1 MKAGPERWDDLR
13 VFLVVARAGTLGA
26 AARELG
32 IDASTVFRRVRALEE
47 RLGARL
53 FERRGRRWALT
64 ATGEK
69 LVEHAARVEDEVLAV
84 GREVAGKDVALAGTI
99 TVTTADDLA
108 DRLLPRHLFAF
119 RAAHPAITVELL
131 VDPRVLDL
139 RRAEADVAIRPMRPQ
154 SSGAI
159 VSRKICA
166 MAGALYASASYLE
179 RHGRPRR
186 RSDLARHDLVV
197 GTGGL
202 GRSAFGQVLLEHGRP
217 ERVAVRGNTMLT
229 LYRAAAAG
237 FGVTALPCFLGDS
250 DESLLRLFPPEPELA
265 GSLWLLYHGEL
276 RQTARVRAF
285 SELVFDSIRGER
297 DLLEGRAR

>member
-32 IDASTVFRRVRALEE
+32 IDASTVFRRVRSLEE
-47 RLGARL
+47 QLGGRL

-64 ATGEK
+64 ATGER
-69 LVEHAARVEDEVLAV
+69 LVEHGARIEDEVLAIA
-84 GREVAGKDVALAGTI
+84 RDVAGRDIELAGTI

-108 DRLLPRHLFAF
+108 DRLLPRHLLAF
-119 RAAHPAITVELL
+119 RRQHPAIVVELL
-131 VDPRVLDL
+131 VDQRVFDL
-139 RRAEADVAIRPMRPQ
+139 GRGEADMAIRPMRPQ
-154 SSGAI
+154 SGGSI
-159 VSRKICA
+159 VSRKICD
-166 MAGALYASASYLE
+166 MAGALYASVEYLE

-186 RSDLARHDLVV
+186 RADLARHDLVV

-202 GRSAFGQVLLEHGRP
+202 GRSAFGQVLFEHGRP
-217 ERVAVRGNTMLT
+217 ERVAARANTMLT
-229 LYRAAAAG
+229 LYRAAASG
-237 FGVTALPCFLGDS
+237 LGVTALPCFLGDA
-250 DESLLRLFPPEPELA
+250 DEALVRLFPPEPALA

-285 SELVFDSIRGER
+285 SEFVFGSIRAER
-297 DLLEGRAR
+297 DLLEGRSR